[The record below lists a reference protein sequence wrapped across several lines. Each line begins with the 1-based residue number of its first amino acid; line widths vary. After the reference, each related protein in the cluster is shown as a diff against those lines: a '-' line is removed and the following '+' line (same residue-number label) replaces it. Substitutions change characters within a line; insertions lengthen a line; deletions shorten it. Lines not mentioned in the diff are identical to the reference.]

1 MGSIHPMIKLTS
13 APIRRIVRFQL
24 FQLAIVIS
32 VILWLQAADDKSI
45 FGQVFNVLDK
55 LSDSTVQWI
64 SSVFTI
70 NSFTTAWLV
79 SGFMIA
85 FVYLAG
91 LLILFLVRLM
101 IKNAVDLAGRSN
113 FLYLRNAIAR
123 ERGIEAYR
131 AWLPLEKI
139 RPTHIA
145 QRDWE
150 ETFAWPPNDRL
161 PYPPVRHR
169 IIRGVLSY
177 VALGMIIALLLQ
189 FFTPFP
195 ILTWILGWPT
205 AKS

>member
-1 MGSIHPMIKLTS
+1 MIKLMS
-13 APIRRIVRFQL
+13 APIRRIVGFPL
-24 FQLAIVIS
+24 FQLAIVIG

-45 FGQVFNVLDK
+45 FGQLFNGLDK
-55 LSDSTVQWI
+55 LSDSAVQWI
-64 SSVFTI
+64 STVFTI
-70 NSFTTAWLV
+70 KSFTKAWLV

-101 IKNAVDLAGRSN
+101 IKNAVDFAGRSN

-131 AWLPLEKI
+131 AWLPLERI
-139 RPTHIA
+139 RPTHIP

-150 ETFAWPPNDRL
+150 ETFAWPPDNRP
-161 PYPPVRHR
+161 PYPPLRHR
-169 IIRGVLSY
+169 IARAVLSY
-177 VALGMIIALLLQ
+177 VVLVVIVALLLQ

-195 ILTWILGWPT
+195 VLTWILGWPA